1 MIESAVVATGSGGRC
16 RRFWWPRQRGALQ
29 RRVAPKSTHVEC
41 AQLLSRCVAGTVA
54 AAQPGAGDSPHCKP
68 IPLYCPTQRSVLA
81 RFLHRPSRNR
91 EARQPRRTVWGC
103 VRAREGGAAP
113 TPRRDCLCRTL
124 SLGCLSSSGC
134 NTPICVLFFLARFV
148 IICGCWAAARRPS
161 SARIVC
167 DPQQALGGAAAP
179 YYRCGGT
186 VTGWACGP
194 LTSGYF
200 QWRFLPSPDRAA
212 AGSGIP
218 AQQSHSYIPLFA
230 HALASEQLPAS
241 AEFPLWGQDGRH

>member
-1 MIESAVVATGSGGRC
+1 MTESAVAAIGSGGSC

-29 RRVAPKSTHVEC
+29 SRVAPKSTHVEC

-91 EARQPRRTVWGC
+91 EAHQARRTVLGC

-124 SLGCLSSSGC
+124 SLAASHPVAA
-134 NTPICVLFFLARFV
+134 TFLF
-148 IICGCWAAARRPS
+148 
-161 SARIVC
+161 
-167 DPQQALGGAAAP
+167 
-179 YYRCGGT
+179 
-186 VTGWACGP
+186 ACCFFW
-194 LTSGYF
+194 LV
-200 QWRFLPSPDRAA
+200 LPSFAA
-212 AGSGIP
+212 AGLHGDQAP
-218 AQQSHSYIPLFA
+218 
-230 HALASEQLPAS
+230 HA
-241 AEFPLWGQDGRH
+241 